1 MELSRRQVIRGAGL
15 AVGTLSA
22 AATLPG
28 SMLDPFDAFAA
39 DTTEKTSLTP
49 VQALAWLKAGN
60 RRFVS
65 GRLRHPRR
73 ESYRRAA
80 VAEGQAPFA
89 VVLGCADSR
98 VPPEVIYDQGLG
110 DLFVTRI
117 AGNTGTDPYVVGT
130 VEYGAAE
137 LGSVAIV
144 VLGHEECGA
153 CKAAIDVAENG
164 TQLPGDIGAFVAPI
178 VPIAEQLIPTTSEG
192 PVARRGHPRERPQG
206 RHRPPAGRSS
216 RRAGVGRQARDH
228 RGRIRVRVRQGRGDR
243 AVGRPAGR
251 LSCDRTAQHCRYQR
265 PQTPRLADHAVG
277 RFTGPQE
284 HPAIDVGH
292 GVVVRDAQGERR

>member
-28 SMLDPFDAFAA
+28 SMLDPLDAFAA

-49 VQALAWLKAGN
+49 EQALARLKAGN

-73 ESYRRAA
+73 ESYRRAT

-117 AGNTGTDPYVVGT
+117 AGNTATDPYVVGT

-144 VLGHEECGA
+144 VLGHEQCGA

-178 VPIAEQLIPTTSEG
+178 VPIAEQLIPTTPKDQLLDAVIRENVRKAVTDLQQADLLAELVSGGKLAITGAEYEFESG
-192 PVARRGHPRERPQG
+192 KVVAIEP
-206 RHRPPAGRSS
+206 
-216 RRAGVGRQARDH
+216 
-228 RGRIRVRVRQGRGDR
+228 
-243 AVGRPAGR
+243 
-251 LSCDRTAQHCRYQR
+251 
-265 PQTPRLADHAVG
+265 
-277 RFTGPQE
+277 
-284 HPAIDVGH
+284 
-292 GVVVRDAQGERR
+292 